1 MSAENLTH
9 MEAITFV
16 KRAKQTIAEMQQDI
30 AKWKIEITFQT
41 DPNTFDVMV
50 IASAVGR
57 PIVAKIPLTR
67 DMIQY
72 YRDDQAALLDTV
84 CEAIFEQL
92 IREQLI
98 SEMSPNFKR
107 VIANTLMVMDRS
119 K

>member
-16 KRAKQTIAEMQQDI
+16 KRAQQTIAELQQDI
-30 AKWKIEITFQT
+30 AKWKIEFTFET

-50 IASAVGR
+50 IASTVGR
-57 PIVAKIPLTR
+57 PVVAKIPLTKQI
-67 DMIQY
+67 IQY
-72 YRDDQAALLDTV
+72 YRDDQDALLDSV

-98 SEMSPNFKR
+98 SEIATNFKR
-107 VIANTLMVMDRS
+107 VIANTIMIIDRS